1 MANFII
7 GMEIHVLPKDHEAKY
22 KWCKGFKVD
31 KDGKITDGIM
41 TNVFKESFIMNEHEA
56 KLFVRL
62 SDKLNDEKETWDLM
76 TLIIKHVE
84 SDQTLTYKEFKGLYD
99 V

>member
-7 GMEIHVLPKDHEAKY
+7 GMDIHVLPKEHEAKY
-22 KWCKGFKVD
+22 KWCYSLHLKNGELVD
-31 KDGKITDGIM
+31 AQM
-41 TNVFKESFIMNEHEA
+41 TNVFADSYVMNELEA
-56 KLFVRL
+56 KQFVRL
-62 SDKLNDEKETWDLM
+62 SDKLNDEKQSWDLM

>member
-7 GMEIHVLPKDHEAKY
+7 GMDIHVLPKEHEAKY
-22 KWCKGFKVD
+22 KWCTGFKF
-31 KDGKITDGIM
+31 KNGKVIDAFM
-41 TNVFKESFIMNEHEA
+41 TNVFKESLIMNELEA
-56 KLFVRL
+56 KQFVRL
-62 SDKLNDEKETWDLM
+62 SDKLNDEKQSWGLM

-84 SDQTLTYKEFKGLYD
+84 SDKTLTYNEFKGLYD